1 MDCVSLT
8 RQIVWRKFLTKL
20 FCFFHRW
27 VQAAIPGLESRL
39 STGFSSSLSPVCN
52 ELTTLSAPYLQ
63 TAVPTLVY
71 RRLNLSAE
79 YPIPVWFE
87 ISCQLMPA
95 HDFFSFYFVSCK
107 ILWIFLGF
115 LYSREVELP
124 SFSLSSYISG
134 PHSSSRRRLITLT
147 FSSTLLFSRLD
158 IWTGDVAT
166 KPACLRPYRSALARR
181 FFSGNASPCQ
191 F

>member
-8 RQIVWRKFLTKL
+8 RQIVWRKSL
-20 FCFFHRW
+20 FNQVILFF
-27 VQAAIPGLESRL
+27 
-39 STGFSSSLSPVCN
+39 SPVSTSGN
-52 ELTTLSAPYLQ
+52 TGPRVSTLDWLLLLSFPRLQRVDYTKRTLSSDGGTNVSLPPSEFKRR
-63 TAVPTLVY
+63 VSDPILVW
-71 RRLNLSAE
+71 N
-79 YPIPVWFE
+79 
-87 ISCQLMPA
+87 LMPA